1 VISGRVLLLCIACA
15 PTTLASALAY
25 AQTPAPPAA
34 PAPSDA
40 DTRAVAEMLFFTGR
54 GLMDAGRIAEACQK
68 FAESYRLD
76 PAAGTLL
83 NLAVCH
89 EKEGRIASAWGEFRQ
104 AIAEARRANR
114 PDREELAQAEI
125 AKVQDDLPF
134 LTISV
139 PVSAR
144 VPGLKIE
151 RNGVPLNDAAWDTE
165 LPLDPGT
172 NEIRATAPRYKPQQ
186 KTIAIQK
193 REHLTIVLDP
203 MELAPVEKGPP
214 PFWTPQRQLGAAVL
228 GGGVALAAV
237 GGFFGGVAL
246 SNRSKSDQN
255 CPTLD
260 GQLRCSQTGVD
271 AMKTAQTDAWIADVG
286 VGIGAVAVV
295 TGLVLMITGH
305 APDGGPP
312 TGEQHR
318 SGWGW
323 GITTGPGG
331 AGGVLRGSF

>member
-1 VISGRVLLLCIACA
+1 M
-15 PTTLASALAY
+15 LASALASPHAL
-25 AQTPAPPAA
+25 AQTPTQRPGPS
-34 PAPSDA
+34 PSDA
-40 DTRAVAEMLFFTGR
+40 DTRAVAEMLFFSGR
-54 GLMDAGRIAEACQK
+54 GLMEAGRITEACQK

-139 PVSAR
+139 PASAR

-172 NEIRATAPRYKPQQ
+172 NEITATAPRYKPQQ
-186 KTIAIQK
+186 KTIAIEK
-193 REHLTIVLDP
+193 RQHLTIVLDP
-203 MELAPVEKGPP
+203 MELAPVEKAPP

-228 GGGVALAAV
+228 GGGVALATV

-255 CPTLD
+255 CPLLD

-286 VGIGAVAVV
+286 IGVGAAAVV
-295 TGLVLMITGH
+295 AGFVLVITGH
-305 APDGGPP
+305 APDSGPP
-312 TGEQHR
+312 PAEHR
-318 SGWGW
+318 SAWGW
-323 GITTGPGG
+323 DITTGPHG
-331 AGGVLRGSF
+331 AGGVFRGSF

>member
-1 VISGRVLLLCIACA
+1 VL
-15 PTTLASALAY
+15 LASALVARPSH
-25 AQTPAPPAA
+25 AQATAPPSVQA

-54 GLMDAGRIAEACQK
+54 GLMEAGRVTEACQK

-104 AIAEARRANR
+104 AVAEARRANR

-139 PVSAR
+139 PAAAQ

-151 RNGVPLNDAAWDTE
+151 RIGVPLNDAAWDTE
-165 LPLDPGT
+165 LPIDPGR
-172 NEIRATAPRYKPQQ
+172 NEIKATAPRYKTQQ
-186 KTIAIQK
+186 KELAIQK
-193 REHLTIVLDP
+193 RQHMTIVLDP
-203 MELAPVEKGPP
+203 MELAPVEKAPP

-237 GGFFGGVAL
+237 GGFFGVVAL
-246 SNRSKSDQN
+246 NNQSKSDKN
-255 CPTLD
+255 CPSLD

-271 AMKTAQTDAWIADVG
+271 AMKTAQTDAWLADVG
-286 VGIGAVAVV
+286 IGVGAAAFVA
-295 TGLVLMITGH
+295 GFVLMVTGH
-305 APDGGPP
+305 APDSGVPSGEHRTAGGWDI
-312 TGEQHR
+312 TWWAAG
-318 SGWGW
+318 SGAA
-323 GITTGPGG
+323 GG
-331 AGGVLRGSF
+331 ALRGSF

>member
-1 VISGRVLLLCIACA
+1 LGV
-15 PTTLASALAY
+15 PTLMASALAPRRAH
-25 AQTPAPPAA
+25 AQQAQPPRG

-54 GLMDAGRIAEACQK
+54 GLMDAGRVTEACQK

-114 PDREELAQAEI
+114 PDREELAQTEI

-139 PVSAR
+139 PAASR
-144 VPGLKIE
+144 VAGLEIE

-165 LPLDPGT
+165 LPIDPGS
-172 NEIRATAPRYKPQQ
+172 NEITARAPRYKPQQ
-186 KTIAIQK
+186 KTIVIQK
-193 REHLTIVLDP
+193 RQHLTIVLDP

-214 PFWTPQRQLGAAVL
+214 PFWTAQRQVGAAFL
-228 GGGVALAAV
+228 GGGVALAGV
-237 GGFFGGVAL
+237 GGFFGVVAL

-255 CPTLD
+255 CPPLD

-271 AMKTAQTDAWIADVG
+271 AMKTAQTDAWLADVG
-286 VGIGAVAVV
+286 VGVGAAAIV
-295 TGLVLMITGH
+295 TGFVLIVTGH
-305 APDGGPP
+305 APDSGAPAA
-312 TGEQHR
+312 EHR
-318 SGWGW
+318 SALRWDV
-323 GITTGPGG
+323 TTGPGAAG
-331 AGGVLRGSF
+331 AVLRGSF